1 MANHKSAMKRAR
13 QTIVRTERNR
23 VVKSRVR
30 TAVRQFRD
38 AIADG
43 KLEEA
48 DALLKTATRELR
60 KASSKGV
67 FHKRTVSRRVSR
79 LVQGLNA
86 ARA

>member
-30 TAVRQFRD
+30 TTVRQFRD
-38 AIADG
+38 AVAAG
-43 KLEEA
+43 NLEEA
-48 DALLKTATRELR
+48 DTLLKAATRELR